1 MSTEPK
7 RTSFRNQIARL
18 VGLLALL
25 LAFLAALVTPG
36 LPKIYAKSP
45 PPLIASALLDH
56 TVPAGEYLSAGFLLR
71 NFPCVDQDNNNDC
84 DYRDKFTSVIYR
96 FDILS
101 RSGETSPDIC
111 EGQGLNRDRTFAP
124 AFYNS
129 SRTLSP
135 IPLRLKRECPTGP
148 YTLQLTVTYAESDSN
163 EKVTLTDKV
172 DFDVGDPQLPT
183 ATPTATATQTPD
195 PQLPTLTPTATATAT
210 QPSKPKQPIA
220 TATATAT
227 QAPSRKQPIATA
239 TATAT
244 ATQAPSRKQPIAT
257 ATATATQALSRKRPP
272 ATPTATATATHA
284 PSRKQPPATATA
296 TATATHAPSRKQ
308 PPATAT
314 ATATATQPSSPLQPA
329 GLPSPTPTK
338 TPGEPQVN
346 RPASLRPTP
355 TPTSPWASP
364 CIVPH
369 QATPVQVCR
378 NKIGV
383 LHFIYVGN
391 NMVFSGPIFDSI
403 SAMASDYPFGHVPP
417 AVELYRGINSGTGK
431 EVVVDYLTYNRLLRV
446 STFYAD
452 NEYDLNKPY
461 IFTID
466 EEGNVKHLAW

>member
-1 MSTEPK
+1 M
-7 RTSFRNQIARL
+7 
-18 VGLLALL
+18 
-25 LAFLAALVTPG
+25 
-36 LPKIYAKSP
+36 
-45 PPLIASALLDH
+45 
-56 TVPAGEYLSAGFLLR
+56 PAGEYLSAGFLLR

-195 PQLPTLTPTATATAT
+195 PQLPTPTLTP
-210 QPSKPKQPIA
+210 

-257 ATATATQALSRKRPP
+257 ATATAT
-272 ATPTATATATHA
+272 ATQA
-284 PSRKQPPATATA
+284 PSP
-296 TATATHAPSRKQ
+296 KQ

-346 RPASLRPTP
+346 RPTSLRPTP
-355 TPTSPWASP
+355 TPTSSWVSP

-378 NKIGV
+378 NKIGA

-391 NMVFSGPIFDSI
+391 SMVFSGPIFDSI

>member
-7 RTSFRNQIARL
+7 RTGLRNQIARL

-101 RSGETSPDIC
+101 RSGDTSPDIC

-129 SRTLSP
+129 SRTLSA

-183 ATPTATATQTPD
+183 ATPTATQAPRRKQ
-195 PQLPTLTPTATATAT
+195 PTATPTATATAT
-210 QPSKPKQPIA
+210 QVPR
-220 TATATAT
+220 
-227 QAPSRKQPIATA
+227 RKQPT
-239 TATAT
+239 
-244 ATQAPSRKQPIAT
+244 
-257 ATATATQALSRKRPP
+257 
-272 ATPTATATATHA
+272 ATPTATATATQA

-296 TATATHAPSRKQ
+296 TAT
-308 PPATAT
+308 
-314 ATATATQPSSPLQPA
+314 QPSSPLQPV
-329 GLPSPTPTK
+329 GLPSPPPTR
-338 TPGEPQVN
+338 TPGKPPVN
-346 RPASLRPTP
+346 RPTSVRPTSK
-355 TPTSPWASP
+355 PTSSWVSP

-369 QATPVQVCR
+369 PATPVQVCR
-378 NKIGV
+378 NKIGA
-383 LHFIYVGN
+383 LHFIYVGKGA
-391 NMVFSGPIFDSI
+391 VFSGPIFDSI

-452 NEYDLNKPY
+452 NEYDVNKRY

>member
-36 LPKIYAKSP
+36 LPHIYAQSP
-45 PPLIASALLDH
+45 APFIDSALLDE
-56 TVPAGEYLSAGFLLR
+56 TVPPGEYLSAGFLLK
-71 NFPCVDQDNNNDC
+71 NFPCVDQDNDNDC
-84 DYRDKFTSVIYR
+84 DFRDKFTSVVYR

-101 RSGETSPDIC
+101 RNSETSPDIC

-163 EKVTLTDKV
+163 EKVTLTDNV

-183 ATPTATATQTPD
+183 ATATATQTPD
-195 PQLPTLTPTATATAT
+195 PQLPTPTLTPTATATAT
-210 QPSKPKQPIA
+210 QPSKPKQPIATA

-244 ATQAPSRKQPIAT
+244 ATQAPSRKQP
-257 ATATATQALSRKRPP
+257 
-272 ATPTATATATHA
+272 
-284 PSRKQPPATATA
+284 PATATA
-296 TATATHAPSRKQ
+296 TATATQAPSRKQ

-314 ATATATQPSSPLQPA
+314 ATATATQPPSRKQPAATATPTATATQPPSPLQPA

-346 RPASLRPTP
+346 RPTSLRPTP
-355 TPTSPWASP
+355 KPTSSWVSP

-378 NKIGV
+378 NKIGA

-391 NMVFSGPIFDSI
+391 SMVFSGPIFDSI

-417 AVELYRGINSGTGK
+417 EVELYRGINRGTGK
-431 EVVVDYLTYNRLLRV
+431 EVVVHYLTYNRLLRV

-466 EEGNVKHLAW
+466 EEGNIKHLAW

>member
-7 RTSFRNQIARL
+7 RTSYRNQIARL

-25 LAFLAALVTPG
+25 PAFLAALVTPG

-45 PPLIASALLDH
+45 APFIDSALLDE
-56 TVPAGEYLSAGFLLR
+56 TVPPGEYLSAGFILK
-71 NFPCVDQDNNNDC
+71 NFPCVDQDNDNDC
-84 DYRDKFTSVIYR
+84 DYRDKFTSVVYR

-101 RSGETSPDIC
+101 RNSDTNPDIC
-111 EGQGLNRDRTFAP
+111 EGQGLNRDWIFAP
-124 AFYNS
+124 AFYDP
-129 SRTLSP
+129 SRTLSQF
-135 IPLRLKRECPTGP
+135 PLRVKRECQPGS
-148 YTLQLTVTYAESDSN
+148 YTLKLTVTYAESDSDK
-163 EKVTLTDKV
+163 KVTLTDTV
-172 DFDVGDPQLPT
+172 DFEVGDLQPPTATPTPTQAPRRKQPTATPTATATATQTPDPQLPT
-183 ATPTATATQTPD
+183 ATPTATAT
-195 PQLPTLTPTATATAT
+195 AT
-210 QPSKPKQPIA
+210 Q
-220 TATATAT
+220 
-227 QAPSRKQPIATA
+227 
-239 TATAT
+239 
-244 ATQAPSRKQPIAT
+244 
-257 ATATATQALSRKRPP
+257 
-272 ATPTATATATHA
+272 
-284 PSRKQPPATATA
+284 
-296 TATATHAPSRKQ
+296 APSRKQ

-391 NMVFSGPIFDSI
+391 SMVFSGPIFDSI

-417 AVELYRGINSGTGK
+417 DVELYRGINSGTGK

>member
-7 RTSFRNQIARL
+7 RTGFRNQIARL

-101 RSGETSPDIC
+101 RSGDTSPDIC
-111 EGQGLNRDRTFAP
+111 EGQGLNRDRIFAP
-124 AFYNS
+124 AFYNP
-129 SRTLSP
+129 SRTLSQ
-135 IPLRLKRECPTGP
+135 IPLRVKRECQPGS
-148 YTLQLTVTYAESDSN
+148 YTLKLTVTYAESDSDK
-163 EKVTLTDKV
+163 KVTLTDTV
-172 DFDVGDPQLPT
+172 DFEVGDLQPPTATPTPTQAPRRKQPT
-183 ATPTATATQTPD
+183 ATPTATAT
-195 PQLPTLTPTATATAT
+195 AT
-210 QPSKPKQPIA
+210 Q
-220 TATATAT
+220 TL
-227 QAPSRKQPIATA
+227 SRKRPPATP

-257 ATATATQALSRKRPP
+257 ATATATQ
-272 ATPTATATATHA
+272 
-284 PSRKQPPATATA
+284 
-296 TATATHAPSRKQ
+296 APSRKQ

-329 GLPSPTPTK
+329 GRPSPTPTK

-346 RPASLRPTP
+346 RPTSVRPTP

-378 NKIGV
+378 NKIGA

-391 NMVFSGPIFDSI
+391 SMVFSGPIFDSI
-403 SAMASDYPFGHVPP
+403 SAMASNYPFGHVPP

-466 EEGNVKHLAW
+466 EEGNIKHLAW

>member
-7 RTSFRNQIARL
+7 RTGFRNQIARL

-111 EGQGLNRDRTFAP
+111 EGQGLNRDRIFAP
-124 AFYNS
+124 AFYDS
-129 SRTLSP
+129 TRTLSA
-135 IPLRLKRECPTGP
+135 IPLRLKRECQPGS
-148 YTLQLTVTYAESDSN
+148 YTLKLTVTYAESDSDK
-163 EKVTLTDKV
+163 KVTLTDTV
-172 DFDVGDPQLPT
+172 DFEVGDLQPPT
-183 ATPTATATQTPD
+183 ATPTPTQ
-195 PQLPTLTPTATATAT
+195 
-210 QPSKPKQPIA
+210 
-220 TATATAT
+220 
-227 QAPSRKQPIATA
+227 
-239 TATAT
+239 
-244 ATQAPSRKQPIAT
+244 
-257 ATATATQALSRKRPP
+257 
-272 ATPTATATATHA
+272 
-284 PSRKQPPATATA
+284 
-296 TATATHAPSRKQ
+296 APSRKQ

-314 ATATATQPSSPLQPA
+314 ATATATQAPSRKQPTATPTATATATQTPDPQLPTATPTATATATQAPRRKQPTATPTATATATQPSSPLQPV

-346 RPASLRPTP
+346 RPASLRPTSK
-355 TPTSPWASP
+355 PTSPWASP

-378 NKIGV
+378 NKIGA

-391 NMVFSGPIFDSI
+391 SMVFSGPIFDSI

-417 AVELYRGINSGTGK
+417 AVELYRGINRGTGK

-452 NEYDLNKPY
+452 NEYDVNKPY

>member
-7 RTSFRNQIARL
+7 RTGFRNQIARL

-101 RSGETSPDIC
+101 RSGDTSPDIC
-111 EGQGLNRDRTFAP
+111 EGQGLNRDRIFAP

-129 SRTLSP
+129 SRTLSA

-183 ATPTATATQTPD
+183 ATPTATAAQTPD
-195 PQLPTLTPTATATAT
+195 PQLPTATPTATATAT
-210 QPSKPKQPIA
+210 QTPDPPTATPTATATATQAPSRKQPIA

-239 TATAT
+239 TAT
-244 ATQAPSRKQPIAT
+244 Q
-257 ATATATQALSRKRPP
+257 
-272 ATPTATATATHA
+272 
-284 PSRKQPPATATA
+284 
-296 TATATHAPSRKQ
+296 APSRKQ

-346 RPASLRPTP
+346 RPTSLRPTP

-378 NKIGV
+378 NKIGA

-391 NMVFSGPIFDSI
+391 SMVFSGPIFDSI
-403 SAMASDYPFGHVPP
+403 SAMASNYPFGHVPP

-431 EVVVDYLTYNRLLRV
+431 EVVVHYLTYNRLLRV

-466 EEGNVKHLAW
+466 EEGNIKHLAW

>member
-7 RTSFRNQIARL
+7 RTGFRNQIARL

-71 NFPCVDQDNNNDC
+71 NFPCVDQDNNNYC
-84 DYRDKFTSVIYR
+84 DYRDKFTSVVYR

-101 RSGETSPDIC
+101 SNSDTNPDIC
-111 EGQGLNRDRTFAP
+111 EGQGLNRDRIFAP
-124 AFYNS
+124 AFYDP
-129 SRTLSP
+129 SRTLSQ
-135 IPLRLKRECPTGP
+135 IPLRVKRECQPGS
-148 YTLQLTVTYAESDSN
+148 YTLKLTVTYAESDSDK
-163 EKVTLTDKV
+163 KVTLTDTV
-172 DFDVGDPQLPT
+172 DFEVGDLQPPTATPTPTQAPRRKQPT
-183 ATPTATATQTPD
+183 ATPTATAT
-195 PQLPTLTPTATATAT
+195 AT
-210 QPSKPKQPIA
+210 Q
-220 TATATAT
+220 TL
-227 QAPSRKQPIATA
+227 SRKRPPATP

-257 ATATATQALSRKRPP
+257 ATATATQ
-272 ATPTATATATHA
+272 
-284 PSRKQPPATATA
+284 
-296 TATATHAPSRKQ
+296 
-308 PPATAT
+308 
-314 ATATATQPSSPLQPA
+314 PSSPLQPA
-329 GLPSPTPTK
+329 GRPSPTPTK

-346 RPASLRPTP
+346 RPTSVRPTP

-378 NKIGV
+378 NKIGA

-391 NMVFSGPIFDSI
+391 SMVFSGPIFDSI
-403 SAMASDYPFGHVPP
+403 SAMASNYPFGHVPP

-431 EVVVDYLTYNRLLRV
+431 EVVVHYLTYNRLLRV

-466 EEGNVKHLAW
+466 AEGNIKHLAW

>member
-7 RTSFRNQIARL
+7 RTGLRNQIARL

-111 EGQGLNRDRTFAP
+111 EGQGLNRDRIFAP
-124 AFYNS
+124 AFYDS
-129 SRTLSP
+129 TRTLSA
-135 IPLRLKRECPTGP
+135 IPLRLKRECQPGS
-148 YTLQLTVTYAESDSN
+148 YTLKLTVTYAESDSDK
-163 EKVTLTDKV
+163 KVTLTDTV
-172 DFDVGDPQLPT
+172 DFEVGDLQPPTATPTPTQAPRRKQPTATPTATATATQVPRRKQPTATPTATATATQTPDPQLPT
-183 ATPTATATQTPD
+183 ATPTATAT
-195 PQLPTLTPTATATAT
+195 
-210 QPSKPKQPIA
+210 
-220 TATATAT
+220 AT
-227 QAPSRKQPIATA
+227 QAPRRKQPTA
-239 TATAT
+239 T
-244 ATQAPSRKQPIAT
+244 P
-257 ATATATQALSRKRPP
+257 
-272 ATPTATATATHA
+272 
-284 PSRKQPPATATA
+284 
-296 TATATHAPSRKQ
+296 
-308 PPATAT
+308 T
-314 ATATATQPSSPLQPA
+314 ATATATQPSSPLQPV

-378 NKIGV
+378 NKIGA
-383 LHFIYVGN
+383 LHFIYVGKGA
-391 NMVFSGPIFDSI
+391 VFSGPMFDSI
-403 SAMASDYPFGHVPP
+403 SELASDYPFGHVPP

-452 NEYDLNKPY
+452 NEYDVNKRY

>member
-7 RTSFRNQIARL
+7 RTGFRNQIARL

-36 LPKIYAKSP
+36 LLKIYAESHP
-45 PPLIASALLDH
+45 PSIASALLDH

-84 DYRDKFTSVIYR
+84 DYRDKFTSVIFR

-101 RSGETSPDIC
+101 RSGDTSPDIC

-124 AFYNS
+124 AFYDS
-129 SRTLSP
+129 SRTLSA
-135 IPLRLKRECPTGP
+135 IPLRLKKECPTGP

-195 PQLPTLTPTATATAT
+195 PQLPTPSLTPTAKATAT
-210 QPSKPKQPIA
+210 QPSEPKQPIA
-220 TATATAT
+220 TATATAM
-227 QAPSRKQPIATA
+227 QAPSRKQP
-239 TATAT
+239 
-244 ATQAPSRKQPIAT
+244 P
-257 ATATATQALSRKRPP
+257 
-272 ATPTATATATHA
+272 
-284 PSRKQPPATATA
+284 
-296 TATATHAPSRKQ
+296 
-308 PPATAT
+308 AT

-329 GLPSPTPTK
+329 GLPSPPPTR
-338 TPGEPQVN
+338 TPGEPPVN
-346 RPASLRPTP
+346 RPTSVRPTSK
-355 TPTSPWASP
+355 PTSSWVSS

-369 QATPVQVCR
+369 PATPVQVCR
-378 NKIGV
+378 NKIGA
-383 LHFIYVGN
+383 LHFIYVGKGA
-391 NMVFSGPIFDSI
+391 VFSGPMFDSI

-452 NEYDLNKPY
+452 NEYDVNKRY

-466 EEGNVKHLAW
+466 KEGNVKHLAW

>member
-7 RTSFRNQIARL
+7 RTGLRNQIARL

-111 EGQGLNRDRTFAP
+111 EGQGLNRDRIFAP
-124 AFYNS
+124 AFYDS
-129 SRTLSP
+129 TRTLSA
-135 IPLRLKRECPTGP
+135 IPLRLKRECQPGS
-148 YTLQLTVTYAESDSN
+148 YTLKLTVTYAESDSDK
-163 EKVTLTDKV
+163 KVTLTDTV
-172 DFDVGDPQLPT
+172 DFEVGDLQPPT
-183 ATPTATATQTPD
+183 ATPTPTQAPRRKQPTATPTATATATQTPD
-195 PQLPTLTPTATATAT
+195 PQLPTATP
-210 QPSKPKQPIA
+210 

-227 QAPSRKQPIATA
+227 QAPSRKQPT
-239 TATAT
+239 
-244 ATQAPSRKQPIAT
+244 
-257 ATATATQALSRKRPP
+257 
-272 ATPTATATATHA
+272 
-284 PSRKQPPATATA
+284 
-296 TATATHAPSRKQ
+296 
-308 PPATAT
+308 ATAT
-314 ATATATQPSSPLQPA
+314 ATATATQPSSPLQPG
-329 GLPSPTPTK
+329 GLPSPIPTK
-338 TPGEPQVN
+338 TPDEPPVN
-346 RPASLRPTP
+346 RPTSLRPTSK
-355 TPTSPWASP
+355 PTSSWVSP

-369 QATPVQVCR
+369 PATPVQVCR
-378 NKIGV
+378 NKIGA
-383 LHFIYVGN
+383 LHFIYVGKGA
-391 NMVFSGPIFDSI
+391 VFSGPMFDSI
-403 SAMASDYPFGHVPP
+403 SEMAYDYPFGHVPP
-417 AVELYRGINSGTGK
+417 AVELYRGINRGTGK

-452 NEYDLNKPY
+452 NEYDVNKPY

>member
-7 RTSFRNQIARL
+7 RTSYRNQIARL

-25 LAFLAALVTPG
+25 PAFLAALVTPG

-45 PPLIASALLDH
+45 APFIDSALLDE
-56 TVPAGEYLSAGFLLR
+56 TVPPGEYLSAGFILK
-71 NFPCVDQDNNNDC
+71 NFPCVDQDNDNDC
-84 DYRDKFTSVIYR
+84 DYRDKFTSVVYR

-101 RSGETSPDIC
+101 RNSDTNPDIC
-111 EGQGLNRDRTFAP
+111 EGQGLNRDWIFAP
-124 AFYNS
+124 AFYDP
-129 SRTLSP
+129 SRTLSQF
-135 IPLRLKRECPTGP
+135 PLRVKRECQPGS
-148 YTLQLTVTYAESDSN
+148 YTLKLTVTYAESDSDK
-163 EKVTLTDKV
+163 KVTLTDTV
-172 DFDVGDPQLPT
+172 DFEVGDLQPPTATPTPTQAPRRKQPTATPTATATATQTPDPQLPT
-183 ATPTATATQTPD
+183 ATPTATAT
-195 PQLPTLTPTATATAT
+195 AT
-210 QPSKPKQPIA
+210 Q
-220 TATATAT
+220 
-227 QAPSRKQPIATA
+227 
-239 TATAT
+239 
-244 ATQAPSRKQPIAT
+244 
-257 ATATATQALSRKRPP
+257 
-272 ATPTATATATHA
+272 
-284 PSRKQPPATATA
+284 
-296 TATATHAPSRKQ
+296 APSRKQ

-391 NMVFSGPIFDSI
+391 SMVFSGPIFDSI

-431 EVVVDYLTYNRLLRV
+431 EVVVHYLTYNRLLRV

-466 EEGNVKHLAW
+466 EEGNIKHLAW

>member
-7 RTSFRNQIARL
+7 RTGYRNQIARL

-101 RSGETSPDIC
+101 RNSDTNPDIC
-111 EGQGLNRDRTFAP
+111 EGQGLNRDWIFAP

-129 SRTLSP
+129 SRTLSA

-195 PQLPTLTPTATATAT
+195 PQLPTPTLTPTATATAT

-220 TATATAT
+220 T
-227 QAPSRKQPIATA
+227 P

-244 ATQAPSRKQPIAT
+244 ATQ
-257 ATATATQALSRKRPP
+257 
-272 ATPTATATATHA
+272 
-284 PSRKQPPATATA
+284 
-296 TATATHAPSRKQ
+296 APSRKQ

-346 RPASLRPTP
+346 RPTSVRPTP

-378 NKIGV
+378 NKIGA

-391 NMVFSGPIFDSI
+391 SMVFSGPMFDSI

-452 NEYDLNKPY
+452 NEYDLNKRY

>member
-7 RTSFRNQIARL
+7 RTSYRNQIARL

-25 LAFLAALVTPG
+25 PAFLAALVTPG

-45 PPLIASALLDH
+45 APFIDSALLDE
-56 TVPAGEYLSAGFLLR
+56 TVPPGEYLSAGFLLK
-71 NFPCVDQDNNNDC
+71 NFPCVDQDNDNDC
-84 DYRDKFTSVIYR
+84 DFRDKFTSVVYR

-195 PQLPTLTPTATATAT
+195 PQLPTPTLTPTATATAT
-210 QPSKPKQPIA
+210 QPSKP
-220 TATATAT
+220 
-227 QAPSRKQPIATA
+227 KQPIATA

-257 ATATATQALSRKRPP
+257 ATATATATQTLSRKRLP
-272 ATPTATATATHA
+272 ATPTATATATQTL
-284 PSRKQPPATATA
+284 SRKQPP
-296 TATATHAPSRKQ
+296 
-308 PPATAT
+308 AT

-391 NMVFSGPIFDSI
+391 SMVFSGPIFDSI
-403 SAMASDYPFGHVPP
+403 SAMASNYPFGHVSPE
-417 AVELYRGINSGTGK
+417 VELYRGINSGTGK
-431 EVVVDYLTYNRLLRV
+431 EVVVHYLTYNRLLRV

>member
-7 RTSFRNQIARL
+7 RTGLRNQIARL

-195 PQLPTLTPTATATAT
+195 PQLPTPTLTPTATATAT
-210 QPSKPKQPIA
+210 QPSKP
-220 TATATAT
+220 
-227 QAPSRKQPIATA
+227 KQPIATA

-257 ATATATQALSRKRPP
+257 ATATATQA
-272 ATPTATATATHA
+272 
-284 PSRKQPPATATA
+284 PSRKQPIATATA
-296 TATATHAPSRKQ
+296 TATQAPSRKQ

-338 TPGEPQVN
+338 TPGEPPVI
-346 RPASLRPTP
+346 RPTSLRPTP
-355 TPTSPWASP
+355 TPTSSWVSP

-378 NKIGV
+378 NKIGA

-391 NMVFSGPIFDSI
+391 SMVFSGPIFDSI
-403 SAMASDYPFGHVPP
+403 SAMASNYPFGHVPP
-417 AVELYRGINSGTGK
+417 EVELYRGINSGTGK
-431 EVVVDYLTYNRLLRV
+431 EVVVHYLTYNRLLRV

-466 EEGNVKHLAW
+466 AEGNIKHLAW

>member
-7 RTSFRNQIARL
+7 RASFRNHIARL

-195 PQLPTLTPTATATAT
+195 PQLPTPTLTPTATATAT
-210 QPSKPKQPIA
+210 QPSKP
-220 TATATAT
+220 
-227 QAPSRKQPIATA
+227 KQPIATA

-257 ATATATQALSRKRPP
+257 ATATATQ
-272 ATPTATATATHA
+272 
-284 PSRKQPPATATA
+284 
-296 TATATHAPSRKQ
+296 APSRKQ

-338 TPGEPQVN
+338 TPGEPPVN
-346 RPASLRPTP
+346 RPTSLRPTP
-355 TPTSPWASP
+355 KPTSSWVSP

-391 NMVFSGPIFDSI
+391 SMVFSGPIFDSI
-403 SAMASDYPFGHVPP
+403 SAMASNYPFGHVPP
-417 AVELYRGINSGTGK
+417 EVELYRGINSGTGM
-431 EVVVDYLTYNRLLRV
+431 EVVVHYLTYNRLLRV

-466 EEGNVKHLAW
+466 AEGNVKHLAW

>member
-7 RTSFRNQIARL
+7 RTGFRNQIARL

-36 LPKIYAKSP
+36 LPHIYAKSP

-84 DYRDKFTSVIYR
+84 DYRDKFTSVIFR

-101 RSGETSPDIC
+101 RSGDTSPDIC
-111 EGQGLNRDRTFAP
+111 EGQGLNRDRIFAP
-124 AFYNS
+124 AFYDS
-129 SRTLSP
+129 TRTFSA

-183 ATPTATATQTPD
+183 ATPTATATQPPD

-210 QPSKPKQPIA
+210 QPSKPKQPITTA
-220 TATATAT
+220 TATASAT
-227 QAPSRKQPIATA
+227 QAPSRKQP
-239 TATAT
+239 
-244 ATQAPSRKQPIAT
+244 
-257 ATATATQALSRKRPP
+257 P
-272 ATPTATATATHA
+272 ATP
-284 PSRKQPPATATA
+284 
-296 TATATHAPSRKQ
+296 
-308 PPATAT
+308 T
-314 ATATATQPSSPLQPA
+314 ATATATQPSSPLQPG
-329 GLPSPTPTK
+329 GLPSPTPTR

-346 RPASLRPTP
+346 RPTSVWPTP
-355 TPTSPWASP
+355 TPTSPWASH

-378 NKIGV
+378 NKIGA

-391 NMVFSGPIFDSI
+391 SMVFSGPIFDSI

-452 NEYDLNKPY
+452 NEYDVNKRY

>member
-1 MSTEPK
+1 MKMSTEPK
-7 RTSFRNQIARL
+7 RTSYRNQIARL

-56 TVPAGEYLSAGFLLR
+56 TVPAGKYLSAGFLLR

-101 RSGETSPDIC
+101 RNSDTNPDIC
-111 EGQGLNRDRTFAP
+111 EGQGLNRDWTFAP

-129 SRTLSP
+129 SRTLSA

-163 EKVTLTDKV
+163 ERVTLTDKV

-195 PQLPTLTPTATATAT
+195 PQLPTPTLTPTATATAT
-210 QPSKPKQPIA
+210 QPSKPKQPIASA

-244 ATQAPSRKQPIAT
+244 ATQPSEPKQPIAT
-257 ATATATQALSRKRPP
+257 ATATATQ
-272 ATPTATATATHA
+272 
-284 PSRKQPPATATA
+284 
-296 TATATHAPSRKQ
+296 APSRKQ

-391 NMVFSGPIFDSI
+391 SMVFSGPIFDSI
-403 SAMASDYPFGHVPP
+403 SAMASDYPFSHVPP

-431 EVVVDYLTYNRLLRV
+431 EVVVHYLTYNRLLRV